1 MAKGLAPKNCRL
13 FSRRW
18 VWRGA
23 ARPGAGREKRQTV
36 DQVPGAEG
44 MADKLDGLVE
54 PADEPENAVLVDNAR
69 VVRWAGPAFALFSL
83 ILLPWTIYLGY
94 SLPSRQVSP
103 HYDVAWAGFDV
114 MLLVALASTGY
125 FALRRSRYLAT
136 AATVTATLLVV
147 DAWFD
152 VMTSP
157 PSQRLESVALA
168 VLIELPLASL
178 CVWLSYHTQQLT
190 ERRIVLLR
198 RNPERAARGR

>member
-1 MAKGLAPKNCRL
+1 
-13 FSRRW
+13 
-18 VWRGA
+18 
-23 ARPGAGREKRQTV
+23 
-36 DQVPGAEG
+36 
-44 MADKLDGLVE
+44 
-54 PADEPENAVLVDNAR
+54 VLVDNAR
-69 VVRWAGPAFALFSL
+69 VVRWAGPAFALFAL

-103 HYDVAWAGFDV
+103 HYDAAWVGFDV
-114 MLLVALASTGY
+114 MLVVALASTGY

-136 AATVTATLLVV
+136 AATATLLVV

-178 CVWLSYHTQQLT
+178 CVWLSHHTQQLA

-198 RNPERAARGR
+198 RNPKRAAQGP